1 MVALTSPLTAVDG
14 GALIATDFGRKCG
27 DVFAA
32 TNLGVFRAEASSV
45 DGGLP
50 GWVPLAQV
58 NASLGSKDAL
68 RLYETHDDFDR
79 LFVGTK
85 TGQVVE
91 LTTSPCP

>member
-1 MVALTSPLTAVDG
+1 MVALTSPLTDIDG
-14 GALIATDFGRKCG
+14 GPLVASDFGRKCG

-32 TNLGVFRAEASSV
+32 TNLGVFRAEPSGV

-58 NASLGSKDAL
+58 NASLVSKDSL
-68 RLYETHDDFDR
+68 RLYETHDDVDR

-91 LTTSPCP
+91 LTSTCP